1 MLETMA
7 CSSKFAGPMMMVGLL
22 AAWTDASAADGA
34 TTRAATMARA
44 PTTRECLKR
53 MGIYLSRL
61 GGAEHAPSARARW
74 YRHGTVA

>member
-7 CSSKFAGPMMMVGLL
+7 CSSKFVEPMMMVGLL
-22 AAWTDASAADGA
+22 DACTDASAAVGA

-44 PTTRECLKR
+44 PTSRECLKR
-53 MGIYLSRL
+53 MGIPFPIGRGGTRPL
-61 GGAEHAPSARARW
+61 GVARW